1 MTGSIIYEP
10 PTPTVCE
17 RGDCADKPRA
27 DQYRDGTLWE
37 CDHCGAQWV
46 VWSGAQYNETFS
58 GWRLHRAGSRVG
70 APALEEQRPDKEP
83 KGGTRPMRTS

>member
-1 MTGSIIYEP
+1 MTGTIIYEP
-10 PTPTVCE
+10 PTPTACE

-46 VWSGAQYNETFS
+46 VWSGAQYNEAFS
-58 GWRLHRAGSRVG
+58 AWRLHRAGSARR
-70 APALEEQRPDKEP
+70 APHVSDGRQSSN
-83 KGGTRPMRTS
+83 G